1 VASTQS
7 GKYFATSSK
16 DETIV
21 VWQTEIV
28 LQGQNSRGGASDPI
42 VCILNEHEHV
52 IDCIVWAPLDSART
66 IEYADYSGGMHS
78 QSSVPRDREQENGS
92 AIDQSSTLDQNGAHD
107 DDKLAGQH

>member
-1 VASTQS
+1 VKRVASTQS

-21 VWQTEIV
+21 VWQTET
-28 LQGQNSRGGASDPI
+28 AAADPI

-66 IEYADYSGGMHS
+66 IEYADYSGGIHS
-78 QSSVPRDREQENGS
+78 QSNVPREQENGS
-92 AIDQSSTLDQNGAHD
+92 AIDHPSTLD
-107 DDKLAGQH
+107 